1 MAKKNKKNRGSE
13 RPSATSRPPEAS
25 KPAETVAA
33 VEAKKVE
40 VAPPAV
46 KPEEKREEKKD
57 DKREEAASNVIQ
69 FPAQAKRTVSQV
81 AVNDDV
87 VPGRDEEEP
96 SGDDTQPRLKT
107 DEADK
112 PKAEAKTE
120 TKSERPAAPKSE
132 PPAASDDDED
142 ETPKS
147 REERKEK
154 RKKKAAMTESGEMR
168 ALGTGDHAVVTEEFF
183 TTKKKSTPVEHDDF
197 ADLQRSLEPMSPERK
212 QAMWATAGIVLVGL
226 VAIGSYYYYQ
236 NYHMPQPVQ
245 LGRAGP
251 VEMPQLATSTTPPAT
266 TEATPPAT
274 TEAAP
279 PATAEAT
286 PPATTEVPPATTEV
300 VPPTT
305 AEVAPP
311 ATTEVVPP
319 TTAEVAPP
327 ATTEVAPPATTE
339 TAPAETYES
348 VLAQAVAARGA
359 SRQMPL
365 LQRAIE
371 LNPNGADALARLSYI
386 YIQRPGR
393 ANMEQARSLAERA
406 TAADPT
412 NAQGWLVLGAARS
425 ELGDRAGARA
435 AFDSCVA
442 QGTGRYV
449 AECRASR

>member
-1 MAKKNKKNRGSE
+1 
-13 RPSATSRPPEAS
+13 
-25 KPAETVAA
+25 
-33 VEAKKVE
+33 
-40 VAPPAV
+40 
-46 KPEEKREEKKD
+46 
-57 DKREEAASNVIQ
+57 
-69 FPAQAKRTVSQV
+69 
-81 AVNDDV
+81 VNDGV
-87 VPGRDEEEP
+87 VPGGDDDEEP
-96 SGDDTQPRLKT
+96 SSDDTQPRLKT

-112 PKAEAKTE
+112 PKAEAKPE
-120 TKSERPAAPKSE
+120 TKSERPPAAKSE
-132 PPAASDDDED
+132 PPAAAASGSDEEDDSG
-142 ETPKS
+142 KS
-147 REERKEK
+147 REDRKEK

-183 TTKKKSTPVEHDDF
+183 TTKKKSVPVEHDDF
-197 ADLQRSLEPMSPERK
+197 ADLQRSLEPMSAERK

-226 VAIGSYYYYQ
+226 LAIGSYYYYQ

-251 VEMPQLATSTTPPAT
+251 VEMPQLATSTT
-266 TEATPPAT
+266 TPPAT

-279 PATAEAT
+279 PATTEAA
-286 PPATTEVPPATTEV
+286 PPATT
-300 VPPTT
+300 
-305 AEVAPP
+305 EVAPP
-311 ATTEVVPP
+311 ATTEVAPP
-319 TTAEVAPP
+319 ATTEVAPPATTEVAPPATTEVAPPATTEVAPP

-359 SRQMPL
+359 ARQMPL

-412 NAQGWLVLGAARS
+412 NSQGWLVLGAARS

-435 AFDSCVA
+435 AFDALRRAGHGPLRRGVPRVA
-442 QGTGRYV
+442 LRRDPTTP
-449 AECRASR
+449 